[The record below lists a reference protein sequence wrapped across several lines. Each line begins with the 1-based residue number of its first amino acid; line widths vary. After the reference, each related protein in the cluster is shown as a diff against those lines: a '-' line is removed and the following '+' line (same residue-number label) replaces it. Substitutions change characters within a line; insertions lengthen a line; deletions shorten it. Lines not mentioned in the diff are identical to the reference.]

1 MNLYWA
7 RPFSPPS
14 SRYSSRC
21 TETRRT
27 SQNGLRLHGNS
38 ALSQQTSSLIR
49 LRSRGVVIRAPL
61 TSSKVVRKVVISAG
75 SGVSRDS
82 LIITPALR
90 VFAVNSSTTSMLA
103 FSRNEARFLL
113 KHLFSNSRRGRE
125 IALSGKSH
133 WRALWALRTS
143 SETGDDS
150 KVSKITL
157 SLRSRI
163 AWN

>member
-7 RPFSPPS
+7 RPFSAPS

-38 ALSQQTSSLIR
+38 ASSQQTSSLTR
-49 LRSRGVVIRAPL
+49 FRRRGVLMRVPF
-61 TSSKVVRKVVISAG
+61 TSSKVLRKLVISVG

-82 LIITPALR
+82 LMAMPALR

-103 FSRNEARFLL
+103 FSRNEAMFLWKL
-113 KHLFSNSRRGRE
+113 LSSNSKRE
-125 IALSGKSH
+125 RETALPGKSH
-133 WRALWALRTS
+133 WRAPWAYRAS
-143 SETGDDS
+143 SETGDAS

-157 SLRSRI
+157 SL
-163 AWN
+163 